1 MFQLVSKLFA
11 RKVAVVSRGVVEG
24 SSHIICDD
32 LSKLLCRINK
42 NVWTRLPSGV
52 YSNTPPET
60 KI

>member
-1 MFQLVSKLFA
+1 MCKLVSKLFA
-11 RKVAVVSRGVVEG
+11 RKVAAVAVWWWYA

-52 YSNTPPET
+52 PTVAHRRL
-60 KI
+60 